1 MLDSAPN
8 VLLFDI
14 DGTLANSG
22 GAGGGALL
30 DALVAEFS
38 LESAEQVPLHGR
50 TDLGITTELLEKH
63 KIESSDEN
71 RKRLCQHYYRLL
83 PAELEQ
89 RQGQLLPG
97 VMQLLDALQ
106 GIESCHLALMT
117 GNMPESAEIKMR
129 HYGLWHYFEFGIYG
143 DLAAQRPE
151 LAKPARRIIQSNLRS
166 EADDFDGVV
175 IGDTPLDVE
184 LAQRMGL
191 RSLAVCTG
199 GFSEMELAAAGADG
213 VMQDL
218 SDTQAVRRWLVG

>member
-1 MLDSAPN
+1 MVESTPF

-50 TDLGITTELLEKH
+50 TDLGITAELLEKH
-63 KIESSDEN
+63 GIEPSDEN

-83 PAELEQ
+83 PTELKQ

-97 VMQLLDALQ
+97 VVQLLDALQ
-106 GIESCHLALMT
+106 GIEGCHLALMT

-129 HYGLWHYFEFGIYG
+129 HFGLWDYFGFGVYG
-143 DLAAQRPE
+143 DLAPQRPE
-151 LAKPARRIIQSNLRS
+151 LAEPARQIIQTKLRR
-166 EADDFDGVV
+166 EEFDGVV
-175 IGDTPLDVE
+175 IGDTPLDIE
-184 LAQRMGL
+184 LAKCMGL

-199 GFSEMELAAAGADG
+199 GFSEAELTEAGADL

-218 SDTQAVRRWLVG
+218 SDAQAVRKWLLG